1 MERPFSLYSV
11 LRVPPGAPPAAIEAA
26 YRSLMKRH
34 HPDHA
39 GAGSS
44 ERAAEINAAFSVLR
58 DPARRADYDRG
69 EHKRQRALEGAA
81 FARWARRRRVVR
93 FGALTA
99 AALLVGAGLPLALN
113 WYNGGIVPERSAAIL
128 VAAPAKAAVPEAPAA
143 KTAAESD
150 PDPIE
155 RVADFLSAAAKRRP
169 VAVEAPPKRSELAEA
184 PAASARPPESR
195 SMMRRAAPPSPSH
208 QRQPGRAEER
218 DFLEREGFIY

>member
-39 GAGSS
+39 GPDSS
-44 ERAAEINAAFSVLR
+44 GRAAEINAAFSVLR
-58 DPARRADYDRG
+58 DSGRRAAYDRG
-69 EHKRQRALEGAA
+69 EHKRQRAIDGIA
-81 FARWARRRRVVR
+81 FARWARRRRFVR
-93 FGALTA
+93 VGALAA
-99 AALLVGAGLPLALN
+99 AALLVGAGVPLALN

-128 VAAPAKAAVPEAPAA
+128 VAAPVQAAAAEAPAA
-143 KTAAESD
+143 EAPAD

-169 VAVEAPPKRSELAEA
+169 VAVEAAPPKPPELAEA
-184 PAASARPPESR
+184 PAARAPGAETRA
-195 SMMRRAAPPSPSH
+195 MLRRAAPSPRP
-208 QRQPGRAEER
+208 QRRPARDER